1 MSDAA
6 FRARLLA
13 VLFGTDEEAAA
24 TAAELTRERILQR
37 LRQAEAAHTPASSGA
52 PCRDGRSGPDGD
64 AP

>member
-1 MSDAA
+1 MSDAE

-37 LRQAEAAHTPASSGA
+37 LRQAEAAHAASASAA
-52 PCRDGRSGPDGD
+52 PVPSAFSDRDEGGK
-64 AP
+64 